1 MTTDLLQTL
10 HVLEG
15 TVSGFTDT
23 GHVAVDVDGR
33 GAVPCRLLETSGGP
47 PLALAI
53 GDRVLVAALPG
64 AVSDGSPD
72 GLAGG
77 PARAAFVL
85 GRVALHVPAPAATP
99 SGRTV
104 EIVMPEGV
112 ETVRVTA
119 TRVRIAA
126 DEEIVL
132 ECGGASLRLDRRGRV
147 VVLGTDITSRARRL
161 HKIKGAS
168 VAIN

>member
-53 GDRVLVAALPG
+53 GDRVLVACVPG
-64 AVSDGSPD
+64 SD
-72 GLAGG
+72 AGG
-77 PARAAFVL
+77 VSGGFVL
-85 GRVALHVPAPAATP
+85 GRIALHVPAPAATP

>member
-33 GAVPCRLLETSGGP
+33 DAWPCRLLETSAGP

-64 AVSDGSPD
+64 DVSDVGDGS
-72 GLAGG
+72 AGG

-104 EIVMPEGV
+104 EIVMPDGV
-112 ETVRVTA
+112 ETVRITGK
-119 TRVRIAA
+119 RVRIAA
-126 DEEIVL
+126 EDELVL